1 MKEGVFRALSLSVVL
16 RLVRL
21 VLNLVLIAALGR
33 HLGVQNMGL
42 LLSAQ
47 ALVTVLLCV
56 AELGFARVTVR
67 ELVRH
72 PTLESEILG
81 ASFWAR
87 LIVGFGLFAALVGVG
102 FWPGF
107 DSNERLLL
115 WAYGLLL
122 PTHCLA
128 ELGAW
133 LESQRR
139 ATQVWT
145 AQLVGFLCGA
155 IVLGLGVFNGASVA
169 FFPLPYLI
177 ECWVMGVLLWRLFR
191 KAGRRLSGL
200 TTSSTRVWSLLKES
214 LPEMISQLALIMLFR
229 MDTLMVKAISG
240 AGPAGEYAVA
250 VRLSEVLYFLP
261 TAMAG
266 IMLPRLLIQQQTL
279 PKDYQSGFSD
289 YFGATWLMAGLGAA
303 GLSLV
308 AGPVVVNLM
317 GEGYAGSAAILSVHA
332 WAFVPYALGIART
345 QHLTAEGR
353 LWLNL
358 PSVLLAL
365 VINGALNLA
374 WIPKWQGLGAAWATL
389 VAYAIAWVGT
399 TMLLP
404 QLRETARL
412 QFGSLVHLPALV
424 MRGWS
429 LVANRRAR
437 SKQ

>member
-1 MKEGVFRALSLSVVL
+1 MKEGLFRALSLSVVL

-72 PTLESEILG
+72 PALEKEILG
-81 ASFWAR
+81 ATFWAR
-87 LIVGFGLFAALVGVG
+87 LIAGVGLFALLIGIG
-102 FWPGF
+102 FLPRF
-107 DSNERLLL
+107 DANERLLL
-115 WAYGLLL
+115 GSYGLLL

-145 AQLVGFLCGA
+145 AQLIGFLCGA
-155 IVLGLGVFNGASVA
+155 AVLGCGVFSGAPVA
-169 FFPLPYLI
+169 FFTLPYLI

-191 KAGRRLSGL
+191 RAGRRLTDL
-200 TTSSTRVWSLLKES
+200 TTSSSRVWSLLKES

-229 MDTLMVKAISG
+229 MDTLMVKSISG

-266 IMLPRLLIQQQTL
+266 IMLPRLLIQQHTS
-279 PKDYQSGFSD
+279 PKEYDAGFSD
-289 YFGATWLMAGLGAA
+289 YFGATWLMAALGAA

-308 AGPVVVNLM
+308 AGPVVVSLM
-317 GEGYAGSAAILSVHA
+317 GAGYTGSAAILSVHA

-365 VINGALNLA
+365 AVNGALNLA

-389 VAYAIAWVGT
+389 LAYVVAWVGT
-399 TMLLP
+399 TVLLP
-404 QLRETARL
+404 QLRATARL
-412 QFGSLVHLPALV
+412 QFGSLVRLPGLLK
-424 MRGWS
+424 RGWN
-429 LVANRRAR
+429 LVANRTAR
-437 SKQ
+437 PKQ